1 MNFRWSVGYCKEMSG
16 AVHINTA
23 ELFLAGQDGSNMM
36 GSPLGVC
43 YPTTTA
49 EVQNAVRW
57 ARSKG
62 VPFIARGAG
71 TGLAGGAI
79 PEAGSLVI
87 CLTKMNKIR
96 SIDAN
101 RRSAWVEPGVLNAD
115 LSRQTSREG
124 LHFAPDPSSQQSC
137 TIGGNVANN
146 SGGPHCLSEGVTSA
160 HILSLEVVLPSGETC
175 TFDAETSLFDLRGAF
190 IGSEG
195 MFGIATAI
203 EVRLVQ
209 NPPHVATMV
218 VGFASVHDGAL
229 AVSAIIAHGIIP
241 SALEMMDAPITR
253 AVEEYVHAGF
263 PLDAAATLI
272 VEIDGLEYSVIDGSR
287 QIREIVSLFGATSF
301 QVAETAVERAR
312 IWKGRKTAFGAI
324 ARIQPNYYLHDTVV
338 PRKKLAEVLSQVT
351 AIATQE
357 QLQVM
362 NVFHAGDGNLHPIL
376 MFDKRVAGVMDRVHR
391 AGAEIVRVSLEAGGV
406 LSGEH
411 GIGLEKR
418 DFMRWMF
425 TENDLLFQ
433 QKLRSAFDPDG
444 ISNPHKVLP
453 RGSGCSDTASIP
465 PGSWI

>member
-1 MNFRWSVGYCKEMSG
+1 MNFGLTFEYSKEMSG
-16 AVHINTA
+16 VVHTNTA
-23 ELFLAGQDGSNMM
+23 ELFLVGQDASNMM
-36 GSPLGVC
+36 GSPAGVC
-43 YPTTTA
+43 YPTTTE
-49 EVQNAVRW
+49 EVQDAVRW
-57 ARSKG
+57 ARANG
-62 VPFIARGAG
+62 VAFIARGAG

-79 PEAGSLVI
+79 PSDGSLVI
-87 CLTKMNKIR
+87 SLTKMNRIR
-96 SIDAN
+96 SIDTH
-101 RRSAWVEPGVLNAD
+101 RRTAWVEPGVLNAD
-115 LSRQTSREG
+115 LSRRTLQYG

-160 HILSLEVVLPSGETC
+160 HILSLEVVLPSGEVC
-175 TFDAETSLFDLRGAF
+175 IFDNENSLFDLRGAF

-203 EVRLVQ
+203 EVRLLQ
-209 NPPHVATMV
+209 NPPHVSTMV
-218 VGFASVHDGAL
+218 VGFSSVHAGAM
-229 AVSAIIAHGIIP
+229 AVSAIIASGIIP
-241 SALEMMDAPITR
+241 SALEMMD
-253 AVEEYVHAGF
+253 
-263 PLDAAATLI
+263 
-272 VEIDGLEYSVIDGSR
+272 GLEHSVSHGSR
-287 QIREIVSLFGATSF
+287 EVKEIVMRYGATSF
-301 QVAETAVERAR
+301 TVAQNSAERAL

-338 PRKKLAEVLSQVT
+338 PRKKLAEVLARVT
-351 AIATQE
+351 QIADE
-357 QLQVM
+357 ERLQVM

-376 MFDKRVAGVMDRVHR
+376 MFDKRVEGIMDRVHR

-425 TENDLLFQ
+425 SENDLMYQ

-453 RGSGCSDTASIP
+453 RGSGCADMASIP
-465 PGSWI
+465 PGSWV